1 MNLRDTAMV
10 LTVCLVWAFNFIA
23 AAKGV
28 EYFSP
33 QALMVLRFAMVL
45 VVTFPFL
52 RRPTRGHWWPLLG
65 GALCIGA
72 LHFTLMFWALQRSTD
87 VTSIV
92 IIQQMY
98 IPIGVMLAIAFLG
111 ERAGW
116 KTLASI
122 ALATAGIVVIGF
134 DPLVFGQLDV
144 LALSLISAFF
154 QALGSVFMRRVHGIG
169 MLGFQAWSAVF
180 VLPIL
185 GLLWGLSDPDPL
197 ATVAGAQPIHWAAVA
212 YSALFA
218 SLVGH
223 GLFFILIQRNP
234 LPDLMPYLLLT
245 PVFGAAFGVLVWGD
259 QPGWRLLSGGVM
271 VLAGIFFVTLRSRAR
286 QRLAS
291 EIAITE

>member
-134 DPLVFGQLDV
+134 DPLVSCAGSTE
-144 LALSLISAFF
+144 LACWDSRPGPRCLYCRSSACCGGSATPTPWLQSLAPSRST
-154 QALGSVFMRRVHGIG
+154 GRRWPTRPCSHR
-169 MLGFQAWSAVF
+169 W
-180 VLPIL
+180 
-185 GLLWGLSDPDPL
+185 WG
-197 ATVAGAQPIHWAAVA
+197 TVC
-212 YSALFA
+212 S
-218 SLVGH
+218 S
-223 GLFFILIQRNP
+223 
-234 LPDLMPYLLLT
+234 
-245 PVFGAAFGVLVWGD
+245 
-259 QPGWRLLSGGVM
+259 S
-271 VLAGIFFVTLRSRAR
+271 
-286 QRLAS
+286 
-291 EIAITE
+291 